1 MQCDVCGK
9 KFPGSGLS
17 LTLDGK
23 QRTFCADCYTRT
35 REEYGKK
42 KNCDDCTHF
51 NKDSCKLTR
60 TKLTPI
66 SIGYKDYFVQAEK
79 CANYKK
85 YVETEQKAIDNLE
98 KAGRHVEAT
107 QMREKLGMPDKATR
121 RRQKQEEITASRDDL
136 NNLIKQLV
144 DRGQTVTYHC
154 CHCGNPLRIGA
165 KSTEVLKIC
174 PNCGHSLEAIDM
186 AKLINEDMT

>member
-23 QRTFCADCYTRT
+23 QRTFCADCYTRI
-35 REEYGKK
+35 RVEYGKK

-60 TKLTPI
+60 TKMKPI
-66 SIGYKDYFVQAEK
+66 SIGYMDYFVQAEK

-85 YVETEQKAIDNLE
+85 YVETEQNATANL
-98 KAGRHVEAT
+98 KTGRHIEAT
-107 QMREKLGMPDKATR
+107 QTREKLGMSEKATR
-121 RRQKQEEITASRDDL
+121 LRQKQEEMTASRDNLD
-136 NNLIKQLV
+136 NLIKQLV
-144 DRGQTVTYHC
+144 DRGQTLTYHC
-154 CHCGNPLRIGA
+154 CHCGSSLRIGA

-174 PNCGHSLEAIDM
+174 PKCRYSLEAIDM
-186 AKLINEDMT
+186 AKLINQHMA

>member
-60 TKLTPI
+60 TKMKPI
-66 SIGYKDYFVQAEK
+66 SIGYMDYFVQAEK

-85 YVETEQKAIDNLE
+85 YVETEQKATDNL
-98 KAGRHVEAT
+98 KAGSHFEAT
-107 QMREKLGMPDKATR
+107 QTREKLGRPEKAMR
-121 RRQKQEEITASRDDL
+121 PRQKQEEITASRDNLD
-136 NNLIKQLV
+136 NLIKQLV
-144 DRGQTVTYHC
+144 DRGQTLTYHC
-154 CHCGNPLRIGA
+154 YHCGSSLRIGA
-165 KSTEVLKIC
+165 KSTEVPKIC
-174 PNCGHSLEAIDM
+174 PNCRYSLEAIDM
-186 AKLINEDMT
+186 AKLINQHMA